1 MLVADLLGLARR
13 CAHGSH
19 FRRLCGQAHLL
30 PRPAENDLKV
40 ADRGPFV
47 HGWPTD
53 LWRASALQNAFS
65 GASAHDD
72 SAARAAEDNCICVSE
87 DNCVI

>member
-30 PRPAENDLKV
+30 PRLAENDLKV

-53 LWRASALQNAFS
+53 LA
-65 GASAHDD
+65 
-72 SAARAAEDNCICVSE
+72 
-87 DNCVI
+87 